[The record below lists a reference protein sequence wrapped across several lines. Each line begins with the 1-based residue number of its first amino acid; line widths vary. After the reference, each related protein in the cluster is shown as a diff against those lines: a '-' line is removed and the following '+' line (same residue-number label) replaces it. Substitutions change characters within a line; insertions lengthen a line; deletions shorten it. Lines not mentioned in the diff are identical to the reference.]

1 MFQRIK
7 HLPRTVLL
15 GIAAFLVIAT
25 GIALTYGRSTNPA
38 GAGHNE
44 DAVSG
49 PHGGRLLVDGEFAIE
64 LAIFEDGVP
73 PQFRVYPTQDGE
85 PIGPQQVTVSVTLK
99 RLGGGEDHFKFA
111 PEDAWLTGDM
121 TVAEPHSFDVTLT
134 AQFAGKTHE
143 WSYASY
149 EGRTEIPAAVAAQA
163 GVTVVAAGPAT
174 LVETIPLYGVVK
186 PDAER
191 VRRLSARYPG
201 QVREVMKRAGDS
213 VRKGE
218 TLAIVESNESLQAYA
233 IRAPIDGVV
242 VERNANAGEAVSDGV
257 LFTIADT
264 SSVWVELAVFHRDLG
279 RVKRGQRVRVGDFD
293 GQAHE
298 AGTVSYVSPVG
309 SPASQSVLARAVV
322 PNTDG
327 HLMPGLY
334 VTGELVVAEH
344 EVPLSVP
351 LDALQSFRDRP
362 VVFEQVGDT
371 YEVRM
376 LTLGRR
382 DAQRVEVLDGLAP
395 GAKVVA
401 TNSYLVKADIEKS
414 GASHDH

>member
-7 HLPRTVLL
+7 TLPRTRLF
-15 GIAAFLVIAT
+15 GIAALLVLAT
-25 GIALTYGRSTNPA
+25 GIALTYGRGTGSTD
-38 GAGHNE
+38 AGHGE

-49 PHGGRLLVDGEFAIE
+49 PNGGRLLVDGEFAVE
-64 LAIFEDGVP
+64 LTIFEDGVP
-73 PQFRVYPTQDGE
+73 PQFRVHPTLDGV
-85 PIGPQQVTVSVTLK
+85 PISPELVTVSVTLD
-99 RLGGGEDHFKFA
+99 RLGGVQDRFKFA
-111 PEDAWLTGDM
+111 PQDGWLTSDS

-134 AQFAGKTHE
+134 ADFDDKRYE

-163 GVTVVAAGPAT
+163 GVTVVEAGPAT
-174 LVETIPLYGVVK
+174 LVETVPLYGVVK

-218 TLAIVESNESLQAYA
+218 TLATVESNEALQTYA

-242 VERNANAGEAVSDGV
+242 VERNANPGEAVGDGV

-279 RVKRGQRVRVGDFD
+279 RVKVGQQVRVGDFD

-298 AGTVSYVSPVG
+298 VGKVSYVSPVG

-322 PNTDG
+322 SNRDG

-334 VTGELVVAEH
+334 VTGELVVSEH
-344 EVPLSVP
+344 AVPLTVP